1 MDSARLDGVAALPH
15 VEVGRNTTNV
25 KNDGLFLGDLGPAC
39 SRSISMS
46 VIPLVFALLNKQN
59 ILKRPVAD
67 VLIRRV
73 YTI

>member
-39 SRSISMS
+39 SRSISIS
-46 VIPLVFALLNKQN
+46 IIPLVFALLNK
-59 ILKRPVAD
+59 
-67 VLIRRV
+67 
-73 YTI
+73 